1 MPRITITLSD
11 HQHQLFQAVSK
22 YSGKPMST
30 IISELLDSAN
40 PMLQRM
46 AAVFQRIHEQ
56 QQLERA
62 RITNELQQVQ
72 DSLEPI
78 AAQMLNQF
86 DMFLTKVSPDLM
98 QQAGDLNDRTAARFI
113 EPLPAAGRPSA
124 QPIAPRTNRG
134 DTPPLGI
141 TPKTAS
147 NKARRSV
154 QSEKLFKKNKGL
166 NS

>member
-86 DMFLTKVSPDLM
+86 DMFLTRVSPPTT
-98 QQAGDLNDRTAARFI
+98 QQADLGKGAPACG
-113 EPLPAAGRPSA
+113 ELLPKSA
-124 QPIAPRTNRG
+124 QPSPRTNRG
-134 DTPPLGI
+134 DTPPLQI

>member
-11 HQHQLFQAVSK
+11 QQHQLFQAVSK

-30 IISELLDSAN
+30 IITELLDAAN
-40 PMLQRM
+40 PVLQRM
-46 AAVFQRIHEQ
+46 ATVFQRIHEQ
-56 QQLERA
+56 QQQERA
-62 RITNELQQVQ
+62 RITNELQQAQ

-86 DMFLTKVSPDLM
+86 DLFLSKVAPDTDK
-98 QQAGDLNDRTAARFI
+98 QADLGKGAPACGVL
-113 EPLPAAGRPSA
+113 LPKSA
-124 QPIAPRTNRG
+124 QPAPRTNRG